1 MHRTIQD
8 VLWLAPAALQ
18 LVIVGNMIRKN
29 LVREYPAFCGYL
41 ILEFLRTAL
50 LFAIGND
57 DAHYSRYFYTYWRSE
72 VIVCLV
78 GFGVIVEIFRKSFS
92 KRLGLEQWGTAI
104 LRLSVLALVVLALIV
119 AAQSTG
125 SDASKLVAGILV
137 LKRAESCVRVGLIAA
152 LFIFVL
158 VLGLP
163 WSSYT
168 VGIATGFAVQG
179 AAEVVVLAVRTQ
191 YGRAANRAAFW
202 SLLVAGFS
210 QVFVWAVYFLR
221 PKTVWSQ
228 KTASAEHSSFIF
240 TVPAEIDRLNETVEA
255 LLERRC

>member
-1 MHRTIQD
+1 MDRTIQD

-18 LVIVGNMIRKN
+18 LAVVANMIRKN
-29 LVREYPAFCGYL
+29 LVREYPVFCSYL
-41 ILEFLRTAL
+41 ILDFLRTAL

-57 DAHYSRYFYTYWRSE
+57 DAHYADYFYAYWRSE

-78 GFGVIVEIFRKSFS
+78 GFGVIVEIFRKAFS
-92 KRLGLEQWGTAI
+92 KRLGLEQWGTSI

-119 AAQSTG
+119 AARSTG

-152 LFIFVL
+152 LFIFVFL
-158 VLGLP
+158 LGLP
-163 WSSYT
+163 WSNYT

-179 AAEVVVLAVRTQ
+179 TAEVAVLAVRTQ
-191 YGRAANRAAFW
+191 YGRAVNHAALW

-210 QVFVWAVYFLR
+210 QTLVWAVYFLR
-221 PKTVWSQ
+221 PKTLWSQ
-228 KTASAEHSSFIF
+228 KTASGEHPIF
-240 TVPAEIDRLNETVEA
+240 NSTVPAEIDRLDETVEA